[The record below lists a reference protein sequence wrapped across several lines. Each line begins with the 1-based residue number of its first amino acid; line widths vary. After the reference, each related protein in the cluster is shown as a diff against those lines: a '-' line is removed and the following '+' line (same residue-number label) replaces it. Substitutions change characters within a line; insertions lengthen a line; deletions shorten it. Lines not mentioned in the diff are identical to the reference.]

1 MAERVC
7 RFAELMPHIKG
18 EWAGT
23 LIKLD
28 GWQSFVLS
36 TVFGWVDDNG
46 YRRFKTA
53 YIEVPRKN
61 AKSTLSST
69 VALYCLTADGEAGA
83 EVYSAATTRDQARIV
98 WQDAKRMVEKSPGLR
113 SKLGVNTSAH
123 AIYVDNTAS
132 SMKALSRDQGGN
144 LDGLNIH
151 CGIIDELHAHKT
163 RDVFDVIET
172 GTGSRRQP
180 LLWLITTAGFNRAGI
195 CYEQRSYTLK
205 LLSGAAKD
213 EEYFGII
220 YTIDKDDD
228 WADES
233 AWAKANP
240 NWCVSVNPDDIRRK
254 ARKAMETASAVNN
267 FLTKHLNVWVNA
279 ATAWMDMRAW
289 DECGDQTLAL
299 EQFEGQEC
307 HIGVDLATKTD
318 IAAVNITFRKDGEYY
333 AFNRFYLP
341 EDAASE
347 GRNSQYSG
355 WGRSGKLIL
364 TPGNVTDFAL
374 IEADIRDLAS
384 RFRVLS
390 VAYDEWQAQYLA
402 NNLMADGLPMVNYRL
417 TVQNMSEPMKEWE
430 ALVLQSKYHHNNCPA
445 MTWMVSNVVA
455 HLDAKENIYPRK
467 EFPENKID
475 GPVAQI
481 MALGRWVLEKD
492 SGGLDDFLNNPVLL

>member
-1 MAERVC
+1 
-7 RFAELMPHIKG
+7 
-18 EWAGT
+18 
-23 LIKLD
+23 
-28 GWQSFVLS
+28 
-36 TVFGWVDDNG
+36 
-46 YRRFKTA
+46 
-53 YIEVPRKN
+53 
-61 AKSTLSST
+61 
-69 VALYCLTADGEAGA
+69 
-83 EVYSAATTRDQARIV
+83 
-98 WQDAKRMVEKSPGLR
+98 
-113 SKLGVNTSAH
+113 
-123 AIYVDNTAS
+123 
-132 SMKALSRDQGGN
+132 
-144 LDGLNIH
+144 
-151 CGIIDELHAHKT
+151 
-163 RDVFDVIET
+163 
-172 GTGSRRQP
+172 
-180 LLWLITTAGFNRAGI
+180 
-195 CYEQRSYTLK
+195 
-205 LLSGAAKD
+205 LSGAAKD

-228 WADES
+228 WTDES

-267 FLTKHLNVWVNA
+267 FLTKHLNVWVNS

-289 DECGDQTLAL
+289 DDCGDQRLSI
-299 EQFEGQEC
+299 EQFQGMDC

-318 IAAVNITFRKDGEYY
+318 IAAVNITFKKDGEYY
-333 AFNRFYLP
+333 GFNRFYLP

-402 NNLMADGLPMVNYRL
+402 NNLMADGLPMVNYRM

-430 ALVLQSKYHHNNCPA
+430 ALVLQGKYHHSNCPA

-481 MALGRWVLEKD
+481 MAMGRWVLEKD